1 MTKLASFLKR
11 FGPEYSEW
19 LNIHDEQVAM
29 SERERIIFLLN
40 KNKVSLPERVL
51 KLVNGDTGE

>member
-19 LNIHDEQVAM
+19 LNIHDEHVAM
-29 SERERIIFLLN
+29 SERERIVFLLN
-40 KNKVSLPERVL
+40 KHKISLPERVL
-51 KLVNGDTGE
+51 KMVNGDSSE